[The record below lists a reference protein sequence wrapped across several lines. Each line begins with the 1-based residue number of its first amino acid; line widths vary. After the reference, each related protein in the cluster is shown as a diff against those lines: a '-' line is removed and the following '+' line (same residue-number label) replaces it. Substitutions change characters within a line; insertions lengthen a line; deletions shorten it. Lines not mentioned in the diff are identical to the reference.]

1 MPCRARISSFRS
13 VVKDQCPFRGNP
25 NGFGL
30 GRVADSVP
38 LSAGDHMPP
47 HKQSAKQGVESNI
60 LVPCRIADRDFS
72 LYFQAWKNIFTFFS
86 LWKKVALGMPA
97 SFHVLW
103 LK

>member
-1 MPCRARISSFRS
+1 MS
-13 VVKDQCPFRGNP
+13 
-25 NGFGL
+25 
-30 GRVADSVP
+30 
-38 LSAGDHMPP
+38 P